1 MEELI
6 NSAHICWEGL
16 NKSFELNPDISQH
29 CFDLVSAIERRPW
42 ILSEY
47 PYPLVFSVV
56 QAASFHGAM
65 LLLTRLFTLGLR

>member
-1 MEELI
+1 MEDLI

-16 NKSFELNPDISQH
+16 SQSFQLDPEISQH

-47 PYPLVFSVV
+47 PYPLIFSCL
-56 QAASFHGAM
+56 QAASFHGVM
-65 LLLTRLFTLGLR
+65 ILLTKLFTLGL